1 MPTVAVRAGAAAAA
15 LAVAAATTAAAARA
29 VGAKGGSSGRG
40 GSDNGA
46 AAGPGR
52 QRQWRRQLGPWRQR
66 QWRRQLGPGSGRS
79 GGDDGGGS
87 SGHGGSGDD
96 GGSSGHGGSGD
107 DGGSVGSGRHGS
119 DDGDRGRDR
128 PSARVDL
135 SNRDVESVLRGERV
149 LIDDL
154 GRVLEVEVEV
164 EHGVRTVTV
173 KPHRGDAARIP
184 GPIEKVHA
192 VDAGSSPGRQV
203 VVDQRGEIEVEIEHG
218 VATTKP
224 HGSARTPSNQAAPQA
239 GAYLSPAEEA
249 TMIQDG
255 WR

>member
-1 MPTVAVRAGAAAAA
+1 MPTVAVRAG
-15 LAVAAATTAAAARA
+15 
-29 VGAKGGSSGRG
+29 GGGGSSGRG
-40 GSDNGA
+40 GSDNGGGSSGHGGSDNGGGSSGHGGSEA
-46 AAGPGR
+46 D
-52 QRQWRRQLGPWRQR
+52 
-66 QWRRQLGPGSGRS
+66 SGRS

-128 PSARVDL
+128 PSARIDL